1 MKKKTFLYSAIVF
14 ILVIAGVLSMFLI
27 NNGLNLKSVAGTI
40 IVREKS
46 ADSNSYGLVLL
57 RLPDLRETS
66 LNFEGNN
73 ACFAG
78 TDSKFL
84 IEDKNGKVF
93 LCDGKDKKE
102 IYRSRN
108 NLMTFS
114 VSYVDDIHFSV
125 VDDGKL
131 IKVNAENGE
140 KETVSAGVDAVHSWS
155 DGGKIVYYSKFIN
168 SKSHIIKYDVS
179 YDKQTVIATGNSPRV
194 SKNGAVIAFL
204 SEDKKYLII
213 KDFSENK
220 EWKYKKDVSSF
231 CLSPDGKYLLTSET
245 GKDKNRFLKIVDYK
259 TEKSKVIKKDVSQK
273 YEFDW
278 IE

>member
-14 ILVIAGVLSMFLI
+14 ILVIAGVLSMVLI

-40 IVREKS
+40 IVRGKS

-57 RLPDLRETS
+57 RLPDLSETS
-66 LNFEGNN
+66 VDFEGNN

-78 TDSKFL
+78 ADSKFL

-93 LCDGKDKKE
+93 LYDGKNKKE
-102 IYRSRN
+102 IYRSSN

-114 VSYVDDIHFSV
+114 LSYVDDRHFSV
-125 VDDGKL
+125 VDDGRL
-131 IKVNAENGE
+131 IKVNSENGE
-140 KETVSAGVDAVHSWS
+140 KEMVISGVDSVHSWS

-168 SKSHIIKYDVS
+168 SKTHINKYDVPD
-179 YDKQTVIATGNSPRV
+179 DKQTVIAIGSSPRV
-194 SKNGAVIAFL
+194 SKNGSVIAFL
-204 SEDKKYLII
+204 SEDNKYLTI
-213 KDFSENK
+213 KDFSTNK
-220 EWKYKKDVSSF
+220 EWKYENDVSSF

-245 GKDKNRFLKIVDYK
+245 GKDESRFLKVVDYK

-273 YEFDW
+273 YEFEW